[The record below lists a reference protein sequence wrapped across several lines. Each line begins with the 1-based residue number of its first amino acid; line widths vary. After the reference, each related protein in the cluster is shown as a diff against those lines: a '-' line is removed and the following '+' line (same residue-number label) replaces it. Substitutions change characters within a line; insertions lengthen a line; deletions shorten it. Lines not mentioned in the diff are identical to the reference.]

1 MPHKSRTM
9 GLPELEEI
17 SDQEVVKRL
26 TKVVEEALESIAKVS
41 KLPMQEVLHI
51 LEEVDVTLLREATD
65 QAIKKI
71 AAATDL
77 DSAHITEIFKADR
90 VASVDDIVHRL
101 HEQSRTHRATW

>member
-1 MPHKSRTM
+1 MPHRSRTM

-41 KLPMQEVLHI
+41 QLPVQEVLHI
-51 LEEVDVTLLREATD
+51 IEEVDVTLLREAT
-65 QAIKKI
+65 QEGLKKI
-71 AAATDL
+71 SEATGL
-77 DSAHITEIFKADR
+77 DSSHITEIFKADR

-101 HEQSRTHRATW
+101 HEQSRTHRARW